1 MSKLNAWLRMRR
13 LTAWQGRTSVNDKIL
28 PPELRGVLSYEEMFT
43 IALGLI
49 CAKLGVTAKEVEQ
62 EIRRRVTERSQGS

>member
-1 MSKLNAWLRMRR
+1 
-13 LTAWQGRTSVNDKIL
+13 VNDKIL